1 MEYAWLCL
9 NKQDS
14 EYGLGPKYAQVL
26 NMAGL
31 LMCKRSEYAIIF
43 LERVLNTSWVLNMLV
58 FWIWQGFEYAR
69 VIQCSKYA
77 TIRLLISEQDLNMP
91 EYVWIHDNRQGS
103 EYVP

>member
-14 EYGLGPKYAQVL
+14 EYGLGPKYVQVL
-26 NMAGL
+26 NMAGFS
-31 LMCKRSEYAIIF
+31 MCERSEYAILC
-43 LERVLNTSWVLNMLV
+43 LERVLNMLV

-103 EYVP
+103 EYVS